1 MAHENEQFSN
11 GNYETRSSKL
21 VHDCARIKMKNVE
34 LNLKGATV
42 SYGLQPPGA
51 RLPKLV

>member
-1 MAHENEQFSN
+1 VAHENMHFSN

-21 VHDCARIKMKNVE
+21 ADEMRNVE

-42 SYGLQPPGA
+42 IYGLQPLAA
-51 RLPKLV
+51 RLPELA